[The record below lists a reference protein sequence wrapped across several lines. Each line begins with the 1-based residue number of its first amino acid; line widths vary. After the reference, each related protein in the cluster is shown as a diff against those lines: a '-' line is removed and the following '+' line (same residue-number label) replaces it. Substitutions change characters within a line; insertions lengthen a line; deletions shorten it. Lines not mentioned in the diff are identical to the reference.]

1 MFNLNKQL
9 YPTCDALTADIL
21 YDCANPPVGGVND
34 RLILLNFSDL
44 QNATITYD
52 GTNPLI
58 VENIVL
64 ASGIQGYVFE
74 GLNNSNE
81 PRVAMVKGRYVNGYD
96 HEVRFKCFENSPVA
110 KAQLTKLDGAQV
122 VAIVQNNRKGSSG
135 NSAFEIYGLQTG
147 LRLQELERIL
157 ADAETQGAY
166 NLLIR
171 NDEVSRPSSL
181 PHTLWDTDFATTLAI
196 VESLIV

>member
-1 MFNLNKQL
+1 
-9 YPTCDALTADIL
+9 
-21 YDCANPPVGGVND
+21 
-34 RLILLNFSDL
+34 LILLNFADVE
-44 QNATITYD
+44 AGTITYD
-52 GTNPLI
+52 GANPII

-64 ASGIQGYVFE
+64 AGAAVGYVFE
-74 GLNNSNE
+74 GVNNSNE
-81 PRVAMVKGRYVNGYD
+81 PRSAMVKGRYVNGYD
-96 HEVRFKCFENSPVA
+96 HEVRFKCFDNSPAV
-110 KAQLTKLDGAQV
+110 KLQLGKLDGAQV
-122 VAIVQNNRKGSSG
+122 VAIVQNNRKGATG

-171 NDEVSRPSSL
+171 NDEISRPSSL

-196 VESLIV
+196 VEALLV

>member
-1 MFNLNKQL
+1 M
-9 YPTCDALTADIL
+9 PTCDNLTAGIA
-21 YDCANPPVGGVND
+21 YDCANPPSGGAND
-34 RLILLNFSDL
+34 RLILLNFSDVEA
-44 QNATITYD
+44 ATITYD
-52 GTNPLI
+52 GTNPII

-64 ASGIQGYVFE
+64 AGAAVGYVFE

-81 PRVAMVKGRYVNGYD
+81 PRSAMVKGRYVNGYD
-96 HEVRFKCFENSPVA
+96 HEVRFKCFDNSPAA
-110 KAQLTKLDGAQV
+110 KLQLGKLDGALI
-122 VAIVQNNRKGSSG
+122 VAIVQNNRKGASG

-171 NDEVSRPSSL
+171 NDEISRPSSL
-181 PHTLWDTDFATTLAI
+181 PHTFWDTDFATTLAI
-196 VESLIV
+196 VNGLI

>member
-1 MFNLNKQL
+1 M
-9 YPTCDALTADIL
+9 PTCDNLTAGIA
-21 YDCANPPVGGVND
+21 YDCANPPSGGAND
-34 RLILLNFSDL
+34 RLILLNFSDVEA
-44 QNATITYD
+44 ATITYD
-52 GTNPLI
+52 GTNPII

-64 ASGIQGYVFE
+64 AGAAVGYVFE

-81 PRVAMVKGRYVNGYD
+81 PRSAMVKGRYVNGYD
-96 HEVRFKCFENSPVA
+96 HEVRFKCFDNSPAA
-110 KAQLTKLDGAQV
+110 KLQLGKLDGALI
-122 VAIVQNNRKGSSG
+122 VAIVQNNRKGASG

-171 NDEVSRPSSL
+171 NDEISRPSSL

-196 VESLIV
+196 VNGLI

>member
-1 MFNLNKQL
+1 M
-9 YPTCDALTADIL
+9 PICDALTAGIA
-21 YDCANPPVGGVND
+21 YDCANPPSGGVND
-34 RLILLNFSDL
+34 RLILLNFADVEA
-44 QNATITYD
+44 ATVTYD
-52 GTNPLI
+52 GANPII

-64 ASGIQGYVFE
+64 AGAAVGYVFE
-74 GLNNSNE
+74 GVNNSNE
-81 PRVAMVKGRYVNGYD
+81 PRSAMVKGRYVNGYD
-96 HEVRFKCFENSPVA
+96 HEVRFKCFDNSPAA
-110 KAQLTKLDGAQV
+110 KLQLGKLDGAQV
-122 VAIVQNNRKGSSG
+122 VAIVQNNRKGATG

-171 NDEVSRPSSL
+171 NDEISRPSSL

-196 VESLIV
+196 VEALLV

>member
-1 MFNLNKQL
+1 MAI
-9 YPTCDALTADIL
+9 CDAITAGIA
-21 YDCANPPVGGVND
+21 YDCANPPAGGAND
-34 RLILLNFSDL
+34 RLILLNFSDVEA
-44 QNATITYD
+44 ATITYD
-52 GTNPLI
+52 GTNPII

-64 ASGIQGYVFE
+64 AGAAVGYVFE

-81 PRVAMVKGRYVNGYD
+81 PRSAMVKGRYVNGYD
-96 HEVRFKCFENSPVA
+96 HEVRFKCFDNSPTA
-110 KAQLTKLDGAQV
+110 KLQLGKLDGAQL
-122 VAIVQNNRKGSSG
+122 VAIVQNNRKGASG

-171 NDEVSRPSSL
+171 NDEISRPSSL

-196 VESLIV
+196 VNALI